1 MGDYFNRTMVKKK
14 KKSKKMLMISRKS
27 PDEEKV
33 IISNGVGVGVG
44 NGNGDGDSSG
54 SESGRT
60 VVVGLKLDSQSRE
73 LLTWAL
79 VKVAEPG
86 DQVFALH
93 ILNNSEVV
101 NGEGNSSLLS
111 LVKAF
116 DSILGV
122 YEGFCNLKQIDL
134 KLKICRGSCT
144 RKVLVREAKACFA
157 SKIIVG
163 TSRKHH
169 GIGLLSTSVAR
180 YCARKLSKDC
190 WVLAVNNGKVVFQR
204 EAAGVPRPPSG
215 LRGVNEDEP
224 PRRSLLGSIHRSLSK
239 NHKVLK
245 NAVSNKEFHQYS
257 SGNSLKDNSSCPQ
270 TSLEQH
276 CPICSSV
283 SVLLHTNCTQSSQE
297 ASGDGTEDNSLA
309 LVPVQTQETT
319 PRSVSLLIENEL
331 RHDWSF
337 RHQEVSSNQ
346 QICRRS
352 TVKEVSIVQW
362 AMRLPSRYCSAAV
375 YPDHKLN
382 TCEPK
387 DDRSCNL
394 DGESGAIVL
403 VGDDHNPLD
412 SPDREAI
419 NISKEDRT
427 SDLDGET
434 GAIVLVGDNPNPS
447 ASPDRES
454 KSLPKELES
463 LHEKYS
469 SNCRLFQYQE
479 LLAATS
485 NFLPEKLIGS
495 GGSSHV
501 YKGCLP
507 DGKELAVKILKPSE
521 DIVEEFVL
529 EIEIITTLNH
539 KNIVSLFGFCFEDS
553 NLLLVYDFLARGS
566 LEENLHGNKK
576 DKAMF
581 GWADRYK
588 VALGVAEALDY
599 LHNGNAQSVIH
610 RDVKSSNILLSD
622 DFEPQLSDF
631 GLAKWASTSTSHIT
645 CTDVA
650 GTFGYLAPEYFM
662 YGKLNDKVDVYA
674 YGVVLLEL
682 LSGRTPINNENPK
695 GQESLVMWAKPILNG
710 GKVKQ
715 LLDPSLGENYDSDQM
730 ERMVLAAS
738 LCIRRS
744 PRTRPG
750 MNHVLKLLQ
759 GDAEA
764 IKWSR
769 LQVSGSDEIDGL
781 EDEGV
786 PSPSFQSHL
795 NLALR
800 DVEDDSLSFSSVEQN
815 VSLEDYLQGRWSR
828 TSSFD

>member
-1 MGDYFNRTMVKKK
+1 
-14 KKSKKMLMISRKS
+14 MLMMSRRS
-27 PDEEKV
+27 SSVQKV
-33 IISNGVGVGVG
+33 SNGVVGG
-44 NGNGDGDSSG
+44 GGGGDST
-54 SESGRT
+54 SESGGRT
-60 VVVGLKLDSQSRE
+60 VVVGLKLDSQSKE

-101 NGEGNSSLLS
+101 NGDGNSSLLS

-190 WVLAVNNGKVVFQR
+190 WILAVNNGKVVFQR
-204 EAAGVPRPPSG
+204 EVTGIPRPPSG
-215 LRGVNEDEP
+215 SRGVKEDEHP
-224 PRRSLLGSIHRSLSK
+224 HRSLLGSIHRSLSK

-245 NAVSNKEFHQYS
+245 NALSNKEFRQYS
-257 SGNSLKDNSSCPQ
+257 SGNSPNDNSSCPQ

-276 CPICSSV
+276 CRICSSV
-283 SVLLHTNCTQSSQE
+283 SVLLHTHCTQPSQE
-297 ASGDGTEDNSLA
+297 TSGDGAENNSLA
-309 LVPVQTQETT
+309 LVPVQTQETC
-319 PRSVSLLIENEL
+319 PRSVSLLIEDEL
-331 RHDWSF
+331 RHDWPL
-337 RHQEVSSNQ
+337 RHQEVSFNK

-352 TVKEVSIVQW
+352 EVKEVSIVHW

-387 DDRSCNL
+387 DDRSCSL

-403 VGDDHNPLD
+403 VGDDLNPLA
-412 SPDREAI
+412 SPDREAK

-427 SDLDGET
+427 SDLDAET
-434 GAIVLVGDNPNPS
+434 GAIVLVGDDHNPS
-447 ASPDRES
+447 ASPARES

-469 SNCRLFQYQE
+469 SNCRLFQYKE
-479 LLAATS
+479 LLSATF

-566 LEENLHGNKK
+566 LEENLHCNKK
-576 DKAMF
+576 EKTMF

-769 LQVSGSDEIDGL
+769 RQVSALDEVDGM

-786 PSPSFQSHL
+786 PSPNFQSHL